1 MRKLFIF
8 SILFIFST
16 FVLRGQSKM
25 AEPAVGSKTVQTP
38 ASTGKKTSNLVVNFS
53 FEQHVDSTKT
63 FRLMDKIPSANGWTS
78 PTKGKPSLHSS
89 DADGS
94 VYDGYGGTW
103 VFKARTGKNVAGLN
117 VYGGSDEDPKRD
129 YIQGSLS
136 EPLTVGKKYFF
147 AFYVHYHCEGAN
159 NIGIAFLPQKLTIDS
174 AMRLPLSPAT
184 YQRQVTRYKK
194 DTSWSLVIDSF
205 VAQRPYQYFV
215 IGNFFKNSETRLQ
228 SDNFHHHFAYIDDV
242 FVIPAKNEVM
252 PKVEIP
258 PPSPVTTTT
267 ATPEKAT
274 TTPKT
279 KVSDWQENDKFF
291 VNTALP
297 SVAQRIQFKYNSTEF
312 EAETLPELDK
322 VFDILNNT
330 PTVRCLIKGHT
341 SSDGNADYNQKL
353 SERRAE
359 AVLNYLIK
367 KGIDPKRLR
376 SKGYGSTVLL
386 QAEDSEEARK
396 LNRRVEFEVTKD

>member
-1 MRKLFIF
+1 
-8 SILFIFST
+8 
-16 FVLRGQSKM
+16 
-25 AEPAVGSKTVQTP
+25 
-38 ASTGKKTSNLVVNFS
+38 
-53 FEQHVDSTKT
+53 
-63 FRLMDKIPSANGWTS
+63 MDKIPAANGWTS

-89 DADGS
+89 EADGN

-117 VYGGSDEDPKRD
+117 VYGGTDEAPKRD

-174 AMRLPLSPAT
+174 VMRLPLSPAT
-184 YQRQVTRYKK
+184 YQRQVTPYKK
-194 DTSWSLVIDSF
+194 ETSWSLVVDSF

-228 SDNFHHHFAYIDDV
+228 SDNFGHHFAYIDDV
-242 FVIPAKNEVM
+242 FVIQAQNDGM
-252 PKVEIP
+252 PEPVKP
-258 PPSPVTTTT
+258 PT
-267 ATPEKAT
+267 AQKPTAAAPDAT
-274 TTPKT
+274 KPNDNIVADSAWIK
-279 KVSDWQENDKFF
+279 NDKFI
-291 VNTALP
+291 AEKSLP

-312 EAETLPELDK
+312 EPATLPELDK
-322 VFDILNNT
+322 VFEILQTT

-359 AVLNYLIK
+359 AVLAYLIK
-367 KGIDPKRLR
+367 KGIDPMRLR

-386 QAEDSEEARK
+386 HPEDSEEARK
-396 LNRRVEFEVTKD
+396 LNRRVEFDVTK